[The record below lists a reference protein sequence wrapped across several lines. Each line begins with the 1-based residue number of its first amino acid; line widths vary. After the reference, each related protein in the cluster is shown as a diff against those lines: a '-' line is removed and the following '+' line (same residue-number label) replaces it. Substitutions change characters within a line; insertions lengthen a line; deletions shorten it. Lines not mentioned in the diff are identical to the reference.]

1 MPPRVLYKVMKIKAV
16 ISHPRFW
23 VWISAF
29 LTAFAFVGTPL
40 FDGVLLKKEALPE
53 ARAFVRDHKGVFQQS
68 VELGFDARVSLG
80 AASHIPARISPKMF
94 RTMVQKGFLTDLY
107 LDWWANQLQVLGTYA
122 HDGELVTFVAAFEA
136 AEQPPELVSQSFHK
150 LDIDGQNAIVT
161 YNINAWGRWAFIF
174 CMVLFVSLVVSWLVV
189 AALFFAAHTVR
200 KVFGQ
205 KQTLSAM

>member
-1 MPPRVLYKVMKIKAV
+1 MKIKAV

-40 FDGVLLKKEALPE
+40 LLFDGVLFKKEALPE

-80 AASHIPARISPKMF
+80 AASDIPTRISAKMF

-122 HDGELVTFVAAFEA
+122 HDGESVTFVAAFEA
-136 AEQPPELVSQSFHK
+136 AVQLPEFVSRSFHK

-161 YNINAWGRWAFIF
+161 YNITAWRRWVVIF
-174 CMVLFVSLVVSWLVV
+174 CVVLFVSLVVSWLVV